1 MTFHEKS
8 RWIALAANLL
18 VWGWYFVIVVR
29 ALGAGYPD
37 EPYLLGAIIGVIVAM
52 TVIHVVLHVAVAVW
66 NPAEARS
73 EMDERDRAIS
83 NRAGAR
89 AFDLLSLGLVIAL
102 GASLYHWNTFVAIN
116 AVLFAFI
123 LADTARYALEIV
135 AYRRGLA

>member
-8 RWIALAANLL
+8 RWIGLAANLL

-37 EPYLLGAIIGVIVAM
+37 EPYLLGAVIGVIVAM
-52 TVIHVVLHVAVAVW
+52 IVIHVVLHVAVAVW

-73 EMDERDRAIS
+73 EMDERERAIS

-89 AFDLLSLGLVIAL
+89 AFDVLSLGLAIAL